1 MVTVVV
7 LLLVGGIVALFD
19 AVQEHFDRDAG
30 CAAEAY
36 KGVGC

>member
-1 MVTVVV
+1 V
-7 LLLVGGIVALFD
+7 LVGGIAALFD
-19 AVQEHFDRDAG
+19 AVQARFDRDAG